1 MSVRSARYDSVV
13 GISRVPVTLLA
24 LAVVLLEPVRAL
36 AQHIEISP
44 FVGFKL
50 AGEVIDN
57 NGNDVD
63 LNGPSAG
70 VNVDIRIDD
79 DLRLTLLFSRA
90 WSEVTLAGTSGT
102 EPRTFTVD
110 TYHGGVHREVW
121 RDKVRP
127 FFGASIGLTRYD
139 AGTLDAEP
147 EYLFGVG
154 ASIGIKLF
162 PVWWFGLRAEARGM
176 ANFAGSSSRIAC
188 GGGCVAFFDTDVL
201 WLGEATVGVMIKF

>member
-1 MSVRSARYDSVV
+1 MEARYDPVV
-13 GISRVPVTLLA
+13 IINRVRVSLLA
-24 LAVVLLEPVRAL
+24 LSVLLLAPVPAR
-36 AQHIEISP
+36 AQHIEVSP

-50 AGEVIDN
+50 AGEVTDN
-57 NGNDVD
+57 NGNDID

-70 VNVDIRIDD
+70 VTLDIRIDD

-90 WSEVTLAGTSGT
+90 WSEVTLAGPAGT

-121 RDKVRP
+121 HEKVRP

-147 EYLFGVG
+147 EYLFGFGAGVG
-154 ASIGIKLF
+154 VKLL
-162 PVWWFGLRAEARGM
+162 PVWWFGVRAEARGM
-176 ANFAGSSSRIAC
+176 ANFAGSSGRIAC
-188 GGGCVAFFDTDVL
+188 GGGCVALIDNDIL
-201 WLGEATVGVMIKF
+201 WLGEATIGAMFKF